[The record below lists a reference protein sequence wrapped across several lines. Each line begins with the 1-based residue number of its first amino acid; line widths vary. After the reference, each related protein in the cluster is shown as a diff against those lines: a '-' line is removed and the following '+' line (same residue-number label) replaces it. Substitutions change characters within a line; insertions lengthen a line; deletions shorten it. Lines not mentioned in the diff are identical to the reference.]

1 MNEKSYKELAVGVL
15 KQALR
20 DLRMSKYKH
29 YYRTA
34 YSFVFSTGG
43 LNFSY
48 ADSFLIDYLDITP
61 GQLKAM
67 GKEVLKH
74 KLPKPYKKSYID
86 KKSYIAYL
94 KDTF

>member
-1 MNEKSYKELAVGVL
+1 MNEKCCKELAVGVL
-15 KQALR
+15 KQALQ
-20 DLRMSKYKH
+20 DLRRMSKYKH
-29 YYRTA
+29 DYRTA

-61 GQLKAM
+61 EQLKAM
-67 GKEVLKH
+67 GEEVLKH
-74 KLPKPYKKSYID
+74 KLPKPYKKSYIT
-86 KKSYIAYL
+86 YL